1 MSITPFKIEFNNE
14 AGYNR
19 LSISC
24 AEFKGRIRKHV
35 GKKLDAELETIKYHL
50 KYELEQH
57 FQSNRISKETVEFY
71 IDQYVSMRIRGDGNI
86 FDYFDRFIKY
96 KSNTTNDRTNKK
108 LVKQTV
114 TSYRTAKNH
123 FEKFLIHSKTKPI
136 LSKINKQVLDDFY
149 HYVNADHNHKVKMHG
164 RAKAFLKY
172 LQDELNLPLDNSFR
186 KSVFNERYDNIEPND
201 DDIALKVSEVK
212 LLIKLKAK
220 FDKGIFDI
228 KPFKRHEQL
237 PISLQEAHFQTKKEN
252 LKLCLD
258 CFLFMIST
266 GMYFADIKKSK
277 LGFYQSEDTICIQ
290 YRRAKCETLCKGIPV
305 GNDEVFIGDLIIEE
319 YGIRSGTNFPIKISL
334 THFGKHLDR
343 ISEILGLGFN
353 LKNRHARKTF
363 ATILYYNRKMP
374 ISILQK
380 LTGHPDVK
388 DLLHY
393 LRLPNDELASQAKYY
408 MFPNNGENPLNSK
421 GSS

>member
-35 GKKLDAELETIKYHL
+35 GKKPDAELETIKYHL

-57 FQSNRISKETVEFY
+57 FQSNPVSKEAVEFY

-86 FDYFDRFIKY
+86 FDYFERFMEFKR
-96 KSNTTNDRTNKK
+96 NTTNERTNKK
-108 LVKQTV
+108 LVKSTV

-123 FEKFLIHSKTKPI
+123 FEKFLAQRKTKPI

-149 HYVNADHNHKVKMHG
+149 HYINANHNHKVKMHD
-164 RAKAFLKY
+164 RAKAFIKY
-172 LQDELNLPLDNSFR
+172 LQDELKLPIDNSYR
-186 KSVFNERYDNIEPND
+186 NSIFNERYDNIDPDE
-201 DDIALKVSEVK
+201 DDIALTVAEVK
-212 LLIKLKAK
+212 SLIALKTK
-220 FDKGIFDI
+220 FDEGIFEI
-228 KPFKRHEQL
+228 EPFKRHDQL
-237 PISLQEAHFQTKKEN
+237 PLSLQENQFQTKKEN
-252 LKLCLD
+252 LKLSLD

-277 LGFYQSEDTICIQ
+277 LGFYQSDDTTCIR
-290 YRRAKCETLCKGIPV
+290 YRRAKCETLCIGIPV
-305 GNDEVFIGDLIIEE
+305 GNDEVFIGEKIIDE

-343 ISEILGLGFN
+343 ISEILALGFN
-353 LKNRHARKTF
+353 LKNKQARKTF
-363 ATILYYNRKMP
+363 ATFLYYNRKMP

-380 LTGHPDVK
+380 LTGHPNVK

-393 LRLPNDELASQAKYY
+393 LRLPNDELASQAKNY
-408 MFPNNGENPLNSK
+408 MFPNNGEHRHK
-421 GSS
+421 R